1 MYLVHIFFLHFSV
14 DKVVY
19 DVSLLAHKCSKK
31 LWQLQ
36 TVTFDLIITTRN
48 KLKIKSICCIRFFF
62 FKRQIFDVKLK
73 RTLMQMK
80 NLSNPIFS
88 AIISLNKPKN
98 YEQLIPNQ
106 PYCKSEGLF
115 RFQHTNLSLIR
126 S

>member
-1 MYLVHIFFLHFSV
+1 MTFLCWHIV
-14 DKVVY
+14 
-19 DVSLLAHKCSKK
+19 ANK

-48 KLKIKSICCIRFFF
+48 KLKIKSICCIRFFS
-62 FKRQIFDVKLK
+62 RQIFDVKLK
-73 RTLMQMK
+73 QTLMQMK
-80 NLSNPIFS
+80 NLSNPIFT

-106 PYCKSEGLF
+106 LYCKSEGLF
-115 RFQHTNLSLIR
+115 RFQHANLSLIR